1 MKVFRHKG
9 GGAGPQAFTSNN
21 KAGYKTVK
29 NNDGK
34 HLRSIFQAERISLT
48 SNMVDERYEN

>member
-9 GGAGPQAFTSNN
+9 GGAGPQAFTST
-21 KAGYKTVK
+21 KRAGFKTVK

-34 HLRSIFQAERISLT
+34 HLRSVF
-48 SNMVDERYEN
+48 